1 MSRLHLNPTIRYLGI
16 PSRTGT
22 TEKTGVCREIVE
34 QGSDWESG
42 DAFSDIDLEWLTNAT
57 MPNDTQNSIMVG
69 EPAYLIYRELI
80 TDGEKAMLEPLRNE
94 EIVRLESNGGYCY
107 IYLKDNT
114 RYLLAMSLKWVS
126 KYLHDFIRI
135 HRTHAVNP
143 IYVKQYLV
151 DRQKKQKDRYLL
163 LKTDER
169 LPWSRRHLRE
179 RRQDSPQ
186 LFDLIL

>member
-1 MSRLHLNPTIRYLGI
+1 MSRLRLNPTIRYLGI
-16 PSRTGT
+16 PSRKGSG
-22 TEKTGVCREIVE
+22 TEKARFILDDRR
-34 QGSDWESG
+34 QRFDWE
-42 DAFSDIDLEWLTNAT
+42 DAPTKKELDWLTEVT
-57 MPNDTQNSIMVG
+57 MPNDTQNSIIVG

-80 TDGEKAMLEPLRNE
+80 SKGDKALLEPLRSE
-94 EIVRLESNGGYCY
+94 EIVRLESNEGYCY

-169 LPWSRRHLRE
+169 LPWSRRHLRQ

>member
-1 MSRLHLNPTIRYLGI
+1 MSRVFLNATIRYLDI
-16 PSRTGT
+16 PSRKGKAEKKGT
-22 TEKTGVCREIVE
+22 LNENERNRFGWDFKK
-34 QGSDWESG
+34 D
-42 DAFSDIDLEWLTNAT
+42 DLDNELDWLTNAT
-57 MPNDTQNSIMVG
+57 MPNDTQNAIIVG

-80 TDGEKAMLEPLRNE
+80 AEGSKTKLEPLRSE

-107 IYLKDNT
+107 IYLKDST

-126 KYLHDFIRI
+126 KYLNDFIRI

-143 IYVKQYLV
+143 IYVKQYLL

-163 LKTDER
+163 LKTDEK

-179 RRQDSPQ
+179 RRNDSPQ

>member
-1 MSRLHLNPTIRYLGI
+1 MSRLHLNPTIRYLRL
-16 PSRTGT
+16 PSRNGS
-22 TEKTGVCREIVE
+22 TEKTGVDGENGKQHSE
-34 QGSDWESG
+34 WESG
-42 DAFSDIDLEWLTNAT
+42 DNFSDKDLEWLTKAT
-57 MPNDTQNSIMVG
+57 MPNDTQNAIIVG
-69 EPAYLIYRELI
+69 EPAYLIYREMI
-80 TDGEKAMLEPLRNE
+80 TEGDKSRLEPLRNE

-143 IYVKQYLV
+143 IYVKQYLM
-151 DRQKKQKDRYLL
+151 DRQQKQKDRYLL

>member
-1 MSRLHLNPTIRYLGI
+1 MHRIRLNATIRYLRI
-16 PSRTGT
+16 PTYERS
-22 TEKTGVCREIVE
+22 TEKIRVTDENDDRLSSCKPCEPCSTDE
-34 QGSDWESG
+34 
-42 DAFSDIDLEWLTNAT
+42 LEWLTEAT
-57 MPNDTQNSIMVG
+57 MPNDTQNAIIVG
-69 EPAYLIYRELI
+69 EPAYLIYREVNAN
-80 TDGEKAMLEPLRNE
+80 GNKSELEPLRNE
-94 EIVRLESNGGYCY
+94 EIIRLESNGGYCY

-126 KYLHDFIRI
+126 KYLHDFVRI

-143 IYVKQYLV
+143 IYVKQYLL
-151 DRQKKQKDRYLL
+151 DHQKRQKDRYLL
-163 LKTDER
+163 LKTDEK